1 MKKIFLLVIISFCIL
16 GIYNISQNINVINKV
31 EYELIND
38 YKKMSMDSEGEK
50 TLTDEVLV
58 KVQLKYDDF
67 TKLASTDVS
76 NQEKYRNEAKEY
88 YTENNEKYLSSI
100 NLKNYRSVYISKF
113 APYIEFTYQRD
124 KYFEYKDN
132 IANEINKNTNIET
145 AYIKDITINKVEQV
159 WEARYF
165 AGVSESLRDNTN
177 TYTGQ
182 GIKVGVLEIGLVDA
196 NAACFS
202 PNQVVTH
209 IQNTPNESI
218 EDHSTHMAAYIAGS
232 DGIASQAKIYS
243 SYLWGSPTEELDWL
257 IDNGVNIINMSFG
270 EINPTGNYSSDS
282 AYFDLMVN
290 AYKVTLVS
298 SVGNMGTSN
307 ALVCNPALAYN
318 VIGVGA
324 ATINGIPENF
334 SSYIEYSGGPKPTI
348 MALGN
353 TILLNS
359 LGVGNTGTSVSCA
372 IVSGIIALLMQ
383 QYPELKQYPELV
395 ISALVSSAYQN
406 PYASLMAN
414 GLTNSGGA
422 GLIRYDQFHDAMID
436 YEYITANIGVLLT
449 FILSKNVTLTAGE
462 TFKACLAWTSYTNGS
477 ISSLKVSNYDLYLY
491 DSEGNV
497 VATACSTDSNI
508 ELLQYYVEEG
518 GEYVLKI
525 RQVTFI
531 AKVAEKVALTT
542 TVMPD
547 EINY

>member
-1 MKKIFLLVIISFCIL
+1 
-16 GIYNISQNINVINKV
+16 
-31 EYELIND
+31 
-38 YKKMSMDSEGEK
+38 
-50 TLTDEVLV
+50 
-58 KVQLKYDDF
+58 
-67 TKLASTDVS
+67 
-76 NQEKYRNEAKEY
+76 
-88 YTENNEKYLSSI
+88 
-100 NLKNYRSVYISKF
+100 
-113 APYIEFTYQRD
+113 
-124 KYFEYKDN
+124 
-132 IANEINKNTNIET
+132 
-145 AYIKDITINKVEQV
+145 
-159 WEARYF
+159 
-165 AGVSESLRDNTN
+165 
-177 TYTGQ
+177 
-182 GIKVGVLEIGLVDA
+182 
-196 NAACFS
+196 
-202 PNQVVTH
+202 
-209 IQNTPNESI
+209 
-218 EDHSTHMAAYIAGS
+218 
-232 DGIASQAKIYS
+232 
-243 SYLWGSPTEELDWL
+243 
-257 IDNGVNIINMSFG
+257 
-270 EINPTGNYSSDS
+270 
-282 AYFDLMVN
+282 
-290 AYKVTLVS
+290 
-298 SVGNMGTSN
+298 
-307 ALVCNPALAYN
+307 
-318 VIGVGA
+318 
-324 ATINGIPENF
+324 
-334 SSYIEYSGGPKPTI
+334 

-518 GEYVLKI
+518 GEYTLKI